1 MYPIFR
7 QMAAMPHKTP
17 EGYHIIVYRLV
28 DTDPSKL
35 NFAETIKGFCMFND
49 YRISVDGLA
58 EGYVVVFDMKGIRLS
73 HLTRVQIGAMRHFMA
88 YIQVIN
94 LLYINR
100 E

>member
-1 MYPIFR
+1 
-7 QMAAMPHKTP
+7 MAAMPKKTP

-35 NFAETIKGFCMFND
+35 NFADTIKGFCMFND

-73 HLTRVQIGAMRHFMA
+73 HLTRVQLGAMRHFMA
-88 YIQVIN
+88 YIQVNDSIN
-94 LLYINR
+94 YQVFILL
-100 E
+100 